1 MHIDKI
7 ELTFVIGAM
16 QLKTN
21 NLVVGLKQYT
31 KEWKNQYAEDLHK
44 KAKTELYR
52 LTDHITELND
62 KLSKTV
68 VKDIDSLGVVM

>member
-1 MHIDKI
+1 
-7 ELTFVIGAM
+7 M
-16 QLKTN
+16 QLKTH

-44 KAKTELYR
+44 KAKHELYR
-52 LTDHITELND
+52 LTDNISELND

-68 VKDIDSLGVVM
+68 VKDIDSLGVVMEKLE

>member
-1 MHIDKI
+1 M
-7 ELTFVIGAM
+7 TFVIGAM
-16 QLKTN
+16 QLKTQ

-31 KEWKNQYAEDLHK
+31 KEWKNHYAEDLHK
-44 KAKTELYR
+44 KAKHELYR

-68 VKDIDSLGVVM
+68 VKDIDSLGVVMEKLE